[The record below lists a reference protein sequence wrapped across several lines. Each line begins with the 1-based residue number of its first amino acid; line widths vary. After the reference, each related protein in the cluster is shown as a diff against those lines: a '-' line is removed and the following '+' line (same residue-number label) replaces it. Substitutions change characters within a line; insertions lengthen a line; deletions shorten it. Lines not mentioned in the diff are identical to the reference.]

1 MARQVFL
8 GIDASL
14 RSMGLCVI
22 PATWNGDFE
31 KVQRCTLGL
40 DAPPNATPRQLIER
54 MIALAQDVRRFA
66 KAHGVTDVC
75 FEDSLTRDAYAI
87 KALAKLTAYI
97 EKELAQALALY
108 ACPVNQSTAR
118 KYFLGAL
125 PPKNRK
131 AITIHAVDEL
141 TDRFNF
147 DDEKDA
153 FVTVNCFMAKRQGVF
168 TYWKEPPPKAKRVA
182 KKKASGQL
190 RLEAWGDP

>member
-1 MARQVFL
+1 MARQVFM

-14 RSMGLCVI
+14 RSLGLCVV
-22 PATWNGDFE
+22 PFDWNGDFE

-75 FEDSLTRDAYAI
+75 FEDSLTRDAYQI

-97 EKELAQALALY
+97 EKELAEHLGLFAV
-108 ACPVNQSTAR
+108 PVNQSSAR

-125 PPKNRK
+125 PSKNRK

-141 TDRFNF
+141 TDRFTF

-153 FVTVNCFMAKRQGVF
+153 FVTCNLFMSRVQGVF
-168 TYWKEPPPKAKRVA
+168 TYWKEPPPKAKRVS
-182 KKKASGQL
+182 KLASTKQL
-190 RLEAWGDP
+190 ALGGGI